1 MSAHFV
7 FVTDS
12 HHYPEAPKD
21 YGAPKMLTRSHQIM
35 EAAVPQINALQP
47 QFVVHGGDL
56 LCGGGSFDLP
66 FSTYRRSIAETAE
79 VFGRLEAPVHYIPG
93 NHDCDAQ
100 EGSFAELA
108 RRFPI
113 PHLLDIVQVAPRLR
127 LALANVYQ
135 QSPLDAPQG
144 LWSADHDSA
153 LRRAARRAL
162 DEKCALL
169 LIIHPWVL
177 PSYQPAPGGFVGNAE
192 GLLETVVQCPAL
204 VALFTG
210 HRHTNRIRAHR
221 DFLVVD
227 TACLVGYPLGF
238 RQVWLEADGYFKT
251 RFHPLDLAA
260 LRQESFDRSPPETN
274 QGWAG
279 EVHDR
284 DTQILI
290 PRLQAL
296 WT

>member
-1 MSAHFV
+1 MSVHFV

-12 HHYPEAPKD
+12 HHYPEAPQD

-35 EAAVPQINALQP
+35 SAAIPQINALQP

-66 FSTYRRSIAETAE
+66 FSTYCRSIAETAA
-79 VFGRLEAPVHYIPG
+79 VFGQLEAPVHYIPG

-108 RRFPI
+108 RHFPI
-113 PHLLDIVQVAPRLR
+113 PQLLDIVPVAPRLR
-127 LALANVYQ
+127 LALANVYL
-135 QSPLDAPQG
+135 QSPLDHPQG
-144 LWSADHDSA
+144 HWTSQHDRA
-153 LRRAARRAL
+153 LRQAADQAQE
-162 DEKCALL
+162 EKCALL
-169 LIIHPWVL
+169 LVIHPWVL
-177 PSYQPAPGGFVGNAE
+177 PTYEPAPGGFVGNAA
-192 GLLETVVQCPAL
+192 GLLETIVQCPAIAA
-204 VALFTG
+204 VFTG
-210 HRHTNRIRAHR
+210 HRHTNRIRVHR

-238 RQVWLEADGYFKT
+238 RQIWLGQDGYFKT
-251 RFHPLDLAA
+251 RFQSLDLPA
-260 LRQESFDRSPPETN
+260 LRQESFDRSTAQAN
-274 QGWAG
+274 QVWAG

-284 DTQILI
+284 DSEILI

-296 WT
+296 WA